1 MRFAVHRPGIPEAS
15 PRSHGVP
22 RRDVPGRVHVSVA
35 GVAAGHAAE
44 QGLALAASQ
53 GDVRAL
59 LEEVDQLQLVAQ
71 AATSFAPYTLCG
83 LEEPQSV
90 LRNALRAWKT

>member
-1 MRFAVHRPGIPEAS
+1 MTVLVSELQFDVRHRVINKLRIA
-15 PRSHGVP
+15 R
-22 RRDVPGRVHVSVA
+22 
-35 GVAAGHAAE
+35 E

-71 AATSFAPYTLCG
+71 AATSFAPFALCG

-90 LRNALRAWKT
+90 LRDALRAWKT

>member
-1 MRFAVHRPGIPEAS
+1 MTVLVSELQFDVRHRVINKLRIA
-15 PRSHGVP
+15 R
-22 RRDVPGRVHVSVA
+22 
-35 GVAAGHAAE
+35 E

-71 AATSFAPYTLCG
+71 AATNFAPYALCG

-90 LRNALRAWKT
+90 LRDALRAWKT

>member
-1 MRFAVHRPGIPEAS
+1 MTVLVSEQLFDVRHRVINKL
-15 PRSHGVP
+15 
-22 RRDVPGRVHVSVA
+22 RDAR
-35 GVAAGHAAE
+35 E

-71 AATSFAPYTLCG
+71 AATSFAPYALRG

-90 LRNALRAWKT
+90 LRDALRAWKT